1 VNPVRLD
8 VQIPQQHP
16 YLALTAAEIER
27 AKDRMRRFAWAK
39 QVYDKCLTEAD
50 ADIGRPWDKLP
61 PKNDPGHWRVAS
73 RLFSTGLA
81 YALSG
86 DKRYALWSRDG
97 LLAYADLYP
106 RLPLTNG
113 RCKVYQDESLYEA
126 MWVVQI
132 AQAYDLVADSGVFTE
147 EEKRHVE
154 NDLLRA
160 ALVCFRIDDFRND
173 PRIKDLHYRCYNFEA
188 WHIAAIGL
196 IGLAVRD
203 LDSIEYAVNSP
214 YGFRHLV
221 AHDIRDD
228 GLFWERSVGYHNFVM
243 EALVPFAEGMAH
255 CGVDLFDMTVPND
268 RSWEAGAHYV
278 TDTSDKP
285 KLLRMMFEGPLYLTF
300 PDLSYPALGDSD
312 RGPLHGA
319 WEQLVGFHH
328 YRDPK
333 LSWLLAQDE
342 PGDGAEVTTTGHKR
356 HIADWHWLVY
366 DLPAASGA
374 RPSAQPFEE
383 GEFANSGEYRNG
395 CSLFPSSG
403 LVVLREASGD
413 FTQRPDSTA
422 VSFSYGPYGGGHG
435 HPDKLNIVVYTQGRQ
450 WIPAFSSMPYETHWK
465 AEWTAQ
471 TVSHNTL
478 VVDGISQ
485 QPTGVRNPQWPTDD
499 SSDQVMGRLERFA
512 PEAKLAS
519 ASCDRAYP
527 GMTLRRTVR
536 LVGHD
541 VVDDYAVAPEGSSSK
556 PGQHQFDYV
565 LHIDGGLTNSSLPL
579 AQRSGKLGEICGY
592 QHVEQKQG
600 GAADNLLT
608 LTFAS
613 GTKQLRLWIL
623 PTDGTPT
630 EVIIGEGLTHSP
642 NAKMPMLILRRKAA
656 HARFVTVIEPVE
668 SNDPIRGARLEKNT
682 GGDADLLILERSS
695 GVQQVSLGE
704 SRP

>member
-16 YLALTAAEIER
+16 YLALTTAEIER
-27 AKDRMRRFAWAK
+27 AKDRMSRLAWAK
-39 QVYDKCLTEAD
+39 QVYDKCLREAD
-50 ADIGRPWDKLP
+50 ADLGRPWDKLP

-221 AHDIRDD
+221 GHDIRDD

-255 CGVDLFDMTVPND
+255 CGVDLFGMTVPND

-285 KLLRMMFEGPLYLTF
+285 KSLLMMFEGPLYLTF
-300 PDLSYPALGDSD
+300 PDLTYPAVGDSD
-312 RGPLHGA
+312 RGPLRGA

-333 LSWLLAQDE
+333 LSWLLTQDKL
-342 PGDGAEVTTTGHKR
+342 GDGGEVTTMGPKR
-356 HIADWHWLVY
+356 PIADWHWLIY
-366 DLPAASGA
+366 DLPAASGV

-383 GEFANSGEYRNG
+383 GKFANSGEYRNG

-435 HPDKLNIVVYTQGRQ
+435 HPDKMNIVLYTQGRQ
-450 WIPAFSSMPYETHWK
+450 WIPAFASMPYETHWK

-471 TVSHNTL
+471 TVSHNTV

-499 SSDQVMGRLERFA
+499 ASDQVMGRLERFA

-527 GMTLRRTVR
+527 GIVLRRTVR

-541 VVDDYAVAPEGSSSK
+541 VVDDYAVAPEGSSSE

-579 AQRSGKLGEICGY
+579 APRSGKLGEICGY

-600 GAADNLLT
+600 GAADNSLT

-668 SNDPIRGARLEKNT
+668 SNDPIRGARLEKST
-682 GGDADLLILERSS
+682 GGDADSLILERPS

-704 SRP
+704 FGH